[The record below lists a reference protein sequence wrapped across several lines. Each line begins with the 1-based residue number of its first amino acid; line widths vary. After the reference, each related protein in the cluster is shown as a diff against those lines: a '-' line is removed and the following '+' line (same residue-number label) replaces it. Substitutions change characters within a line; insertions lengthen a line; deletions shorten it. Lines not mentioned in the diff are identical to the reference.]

1 MNDSA
6 LEARADREGLMAAR
20 GESVTPGHGGAAA
33 PLSSSSAASA
43 AGPMQAK
50 SGRKKLQKKAKAD
63 MEEANSPILEDDI
76 DLDNELTADKMFR
89 LGAAKMRQDQEYGTA
104 KQNKIDELKAKYYN
118 ENKNNGLTDNQALNK
133 AEDDAIDETGDIIK
147 KKDYRYLSDEE
158 QEWLDNMLE
167 NPDLDILR
175 VLNKRRNQLGE
186 QVYQHRQNLAANH
199 PGEDKEK
206 LDLETAYS
214 PIGTNYS
221 VYDLL
226 LSYSKDEDVSKK
238 LQDID
243 VKNANPEQTRI
254 QKNAQETVIHGSN
267 KLVNNYL
274 KTNQGKEQEKMLFK
288 QHLKR
293 LGELSG
299 KKKKLRIK

>member
-20 GESVTPGHGGAAA
+20 GESITQGYGGAAA
-33 PLSSSSAASA
+33 ALSNASAASA

-147 KKDYRYLSDEE
+147 KKDHRYLSDEE

-186 QVYQHRQNLAANH
+186 QVYQHRQNLDANH

-254 QKNAQETVIHGSN
+254 QKNAQETVIPW
-267 KLVNNYL
+267 L
-274 KTNQGKEQEKMLFK
+274 
-288 QHLKR
+288 
-293 LGELSG
+293 
-299 KKKKLRIK
+299 